1 MNALK
6 YQISSPFHEL
16 LASYMVTKMG
26 GGYRYLESR
35 IETTFFFRRHKK
47 WQLLPWLYICGP
59 IMTYVTLPVTDEWS
73 HIGRFSAESDIIT
86 SAIKISINKTR
97 TNQITCTA
105 ALYKNSQD
113 ISSHLLLV
121 LYTSRNYLYLLDC
134 GRWGGPSVRPICEY
148 PQYILDRF

>member
-1 MNALK
+1 MTALK
-6 YQISSPFHEL
+6 YQISSPLHEL
-16 LASYMVTKMG
+16 VTWRQKWEEVIDISNHVSPQHFSSDTKNDNFSHD
-26 GGYRYLESR
+26 Y
-35 IETTFFFRRHKK
+35 TFVAP
-47 WQLLPWLYICGP
+47 LWL
-59 IMTYVTLPVTDEWS
+59 YVTLPVTDEWS

-113 ISSHLLLV
+113 ISCHLLLV